1 MIYIY
6 ICIYIPCLTCPLD
19 ANVCGGR
26 ADSDGNECKCAAN
39 ADGVLGSTDLVERET
54 LAADVTCTK
63 AAEAGC
69 WFYPEYYIGPEMVTL
84 SAEAMETFRD
94 LLERR
99 RLRDHRR
106 EEEK

>member
-1 MIYIY
+1 
-6 ICIYIPCLTCPLD
+6 
-19 ANVCGGR
+19 
-26 ADSDGNECKCAAN
+26 
-39 ADGVLGSTDLVERET
+39 
-54 LAADVTCTK
+54 
-63 AAEAGC
+63 
-69 WFYPEYYIGPEMVTL
+69 MVTL